1 MQNKPIL
8 VVDDEDQWRTTLLRV
23 FNRSGYNV
31 DSASDGAEALNKFK
45 ENDYGLVIADAGM
58 PEMSGMEFLGK
69 VKKISPD
76 VPVIMVTG
84 HGTINNA
91 VEAMQKGAFDYILK
105 PFSSKTIETAVKRAG
120 LSSNGG
126 AKRLPAINQSCS
138 GNRNKKIITR
148 DENLL
153 NILKTAK
160 NIASSNATVLIQG
173 ESGTG
178 KELLASFIHQHG
190 RENEAPYVAV
200 NCAALPDSLA
210 ESELFG
216 HERGS
221 FTGAVVRKMGKFE
234 MADGGTIILDE
245 ISEMTLPL
253 QAKILRVL
261 QEREIDRVGG
271 NKTVPISARVIAI
284 SNIDLKKAVKK
295 GKFRKDLFY
304 RVNVVM
310 LTIPP
315 LRQRK
320 GDISL
325 LAEHFLEK
333 HSRNNNK
340 KKPRLSDK
348 AMSILIKHDWRGN
361 IRELENTMERAV
373 LLGEG
378 EVIIPENLYLEESDF
393 DEISDDTKKN
403 IPLKAGITV
412 RDMEKKLIV
421 KTLEDVND
429 NRTHASELLGISI
442 RTLRNKLREYRQEC

>member
-1 MQNKPIL
+1 MQNKSIL
-8 VVDDEDQWRTTLLRV
+8 VVDDEAQARMMLSSMLSHT
-23 FNRSGYNV
+23 GYNV
-31 DSASDGAEALNKFK
+31 DSASGGVEALNKFE
-45 ENDYGLVIADAGM
+45 ENDYGLVITDVVM
-58 PEMSGMEFLGK
+58 PEMSGMELLGK
-69 VKKISPD
+69 VKKISPN

-84 HGTINNA
+84 HGTINNT

-105 PFSSKTIETAVKRAG
+105 PFSSKAIETAVKRAG
-120 LSSNGG
+120 LSSNGTTQPT
-126 AKRLPAINQSCS
+126 LEINQPGPGS
-138 GNRNKKIITR
+138 KAKEIITR
-148 DENLL
+148 DGTLL

-160 NIASSNATVLIQG
+160 NVSPSNATVLIQG

-190 RENEAPYVAV
+190 RGDKAPYVAV

-216 HERGS
+216 HEKGS
-221 FTGAVVRKMGKFE
+221 FTGAVVRKTGKFE
-234 MADGGTIILDE
+234 MAGRGTIVLDE

-271 NKTVPISARVIAI
+271 GKTVPIHARVIAI
-284 SNIDLKKAVKK
+284 SNINLKKAVKE
-295 GKFRKDLFY
+295 GKFREDLFY
-304 RVNVVM
+304 RVNVVA

-315 LRQRK
+315 LRQRR

-348 AMSILIKHDWRGN
+348 AMPILLNHAWRGN

-373 LLGEG
+373 LLGES
-378 EVIIPENLYLEESDF
+378 EVITAENLCLEESGF
-393 DEISDDTKKN
+393 DAFSDDTKIN
-403 IPLKAGITV
+403 IPLKSGITV
-412 RDMEKKLIV
+412 RDMEKKLIF
-421 KTLEDVND
+421 KTLKDLND
-429 NRTHASELLGISI
+429 NRTHAAELLGISI
-442 RTLRNKLREYRQEC
+442 RTLRNKLREYREED